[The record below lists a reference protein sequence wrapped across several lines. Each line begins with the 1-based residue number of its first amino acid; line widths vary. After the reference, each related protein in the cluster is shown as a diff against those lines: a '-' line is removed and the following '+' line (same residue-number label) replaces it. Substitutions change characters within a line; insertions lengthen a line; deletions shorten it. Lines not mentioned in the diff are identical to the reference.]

1 MALKS
6 LILAAG
12 FGTRLNGTIG
22 NGAKGFIPVEREKN
36 TTLIERMVKDLMGT
50 EGIDLHSLVTNGL
63 YVKQY
68 ETWFNSRYP
77 NFPIQIINNKSTTP
91 EKRLG
96 AIGDLMF
103 AVERL
108 GWWNENILILPSD
121 TYYEFPLQ
129 RLVDFV
135 QEKRDF
141 VTIVRKFT
149 SLSDIAGKL
158 GCAVLEKNIIVDFI
172 EKPEEPPSNFGAIPF
187 YYYPKRILKL
197 LKKYKQEGGSMDA
210 PGYIIPWLIKE
221 GEPVYAMVTEN
232 ETYDIGRPEDLKL
245 LKQVTP

>member
-1 MALKS
+1 MK
-6 LILAAG
+6 
-12 FGTRLNGTIG
+12 T
-22 NGAKGFIPVEREKN
+22 
-36 TTLIERMVKDLMGT
+36 D
-50 EGIDLHSLVTNGL
+50 GIDLHSLVTNGL

-68 ETWFNSRYP
+68 ETWFNSRYS

-141 VTIVRKFT
+141 VCFLIDLLYFQIPHSSKQISF
-149 SLSDIAGKL
+149 IAFCTHPL
-158 GCAVLEKNIIVDFI
+158 
-172 EKPEEPPSNFGAIPF
+172 
-187 YYYPKRILKL
+187 
-197 LKKYKQEGGSMDA
+197 
-210 PGYIIPWLIKE
+210 
-221 GEPVYAMVTEN
+221 
-232 ETYDIGRPEDLKL
+232 
-245 LKQVTP
+245 